1 MPFFISKPRTLN
13 LVTIALSISCSFAF
27 SAEPTLCATE
37 EYQFLNGS
45 FAGNGESQQLVSLCG
60 DSEDNST
67 NLVMRVGTQEEL
79 LGEFS
84 APRDGKFFL
93 AQQQLSKETTL
104 NTIYYQTGNRTF
116 VLANC
121 QGANCSAKHLLYVF
135 SGSKKISVFKSD
147 SIQGGWLNLGRSGHI
162 LTKEKPLPFQ
172 LK

>member
-1 MPFFISKPRTLN
+1 MSG
-13 LVTIALSISCSFAF
+13 SFAY

-37 EYQFLNGS
+37 EHQFLNGN
-45 FAGNGESQQLVSLCG
+45 FAGDSESQQLVSLCG

-93 AQQQLSKETTL
+93 AQQPLSKETTL
-104 NTIYYQTGNRTF
+104 NIIYYQAGSRTF
-116 VLANC
+116 ALANC
-121 QGANCSAKHLLYVF
+121 QGSNCLAKHLLYVF
-135 SGSKKISVFKSD
+135 SGSKRTLLLKSD
-147 SIQGGWLNLGRSGHI
+147 STQGGWMKLGRSGHI
-162 LTKEKPLPFQ
+162 LTKEKPLPLQ